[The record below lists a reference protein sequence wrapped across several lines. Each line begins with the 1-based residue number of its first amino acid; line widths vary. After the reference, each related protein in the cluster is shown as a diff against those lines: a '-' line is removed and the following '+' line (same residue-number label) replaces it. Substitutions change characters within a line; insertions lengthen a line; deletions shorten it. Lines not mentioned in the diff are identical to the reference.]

1 MGTCDRPGRCQ
12 PSPLR
17 KKIKVRLYTTG
28 GVSVVYTNVYVH
40 HRRSFAAHTSGGPEN
55 SWSMPAWAINWA
67 IMEAVVEPKRSSI
80 LRGMGRSKILGD
92 M

>member
-1 MGTCDRPGRCQ
+1 MTGQGGANRAR
-12 PSPLR
+12 SEKR
-17 KKIKVRLYTTG
+17 SKYVYTPP
-28 GVSVVYTNVYVH
+28 VVYTNVYVH